1 MNFKKLMATNP
12 TFRRIVN
19 EEAKRFAKII
29 KQYDPSKQLSEDKT
43 TMPLVRGILNM
54 IFDNERFMNTADVRK
69 IVQTFINSSSDDK
82 EALRIALFAY
92 NDANPDKM
100 YDLWTQ
106 VKNELMP
113 KNPGEFE
120 FKIHDTNPRDTTA
133 GDASKNRDW
142 RGGMWTGD

>member
-29 KQYDPSKQLSEDKT
+29 KQYDSGKQLSEDKT
-43 TMPLVRGILNM
+43 TFPLVRGILNM
-54 IFDNERFMNTADVRK
+54 IFDDARFINAADVRK
-69 IVQTFINSSSDDK
+69 MVQTFINSDSDDK

-92 NDANPDKM
+92 DDENPTKI
-100 YDLWTQ
+100 YDLHKQ
-106 VKNELMP
+106 VTKELMP
-113 KNPGEFE
+113 KNPSETE
-120 FKIHDTNPRDTTA
+120 FKIHDTNPRDTSA